1 MLCQSLQ
8 PCCAVVIQ
16 RSPSHQVMT
25 VRRLPDPLRRR
36 LGLGLDAVCRLHQGC
51 ATEGFRL
58 EKDHEGDA
66 VLLTPKDLLA
76 LGHRVTTKQGGLEL
90 TFRDPI
96 LGEAV
101 LGMATHG
108 HISNVWD
115 VSVVVLYGLFPD
127 APAL

>member
-1 MLCQSLQ
+1 M
-8 PCCAVVIQ
+8 
-16 RSPSHQVMT
+16 
-25 VRRLPDPLRRR
+25 
-36 LGLGLDAVCRLHQGC
+36 GLDAVCRLHQGC

-66 VLLTPKDLLA
+66 VLLTPKDVLA
-76 LGHRVTTKQGGLEL
+76 LGHRVTTEQDGLEL

-96 LGEAV
+96 FGEAV

-115 VSVVVLYGLFPD
+115 VSVSNVLWIVPGRSSALKFLQHAAQEQLVSL
-127 APAL
+127 APSEHGSCVNKG